1 MNFLL
6 WRTAA
11 NQLFVLCSS
20 SGWSPKPLVSVLD
33 GTGSKVPTEPEV
45 VVRPDG
51 LFSVSV
57 RVSVAAV
64 DGKVAMQN
72 NSGWCR
78 SDMKELVL
86 PGSFPPSG
94 PRNKSVICRVE
105 VPDQHLSRE
114 QMIAI
119 AGKHTCSAG
128 TPTPLQ
134 GSASCR
140 FLLRSLL

>member
-33 GTGSKVPTEPEV
+33 WTGSKVPTVDEPEV

-64 DGKVAMQN
+64 NGNVAMRN
-72 NSGWCR
+72 NSVCCL
-78 SDMKELVL
+78 SDIKALVL
-86 PGSFPPSG
+86 PGLFSTFRTQKQERDLSRGG
-94 PRNKSVICRVE
+94 PRSA
-105 VPDQHLSRE
+105 PE
-114 QMIAI
+114 QR
-119 AGKHTCSAG
+119 AGDRH
-128 TPTPLQ
+128 
-134 GSASCR
+134 R
-140 FLLRSLL
+140 R